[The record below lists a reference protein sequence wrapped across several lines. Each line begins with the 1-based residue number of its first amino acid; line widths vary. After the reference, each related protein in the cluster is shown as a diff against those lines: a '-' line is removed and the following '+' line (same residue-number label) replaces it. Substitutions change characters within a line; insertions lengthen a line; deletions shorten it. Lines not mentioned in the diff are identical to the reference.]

1 MSKIK
6 TLNKISKKGLDL
18 FGADYSVS
26 DAESSPD
33 AILVRSAPL
42 DTDAYSNLL
51 AVARAGAGVNNI
63 TIDKASAKGVCV
75 FNTPGANANAVAE
88 LVMTI
93 LGMTAR
99 NVAQAAEWVKALDLN
114 DPALDKT
121 VEKGKSKFSGFELAG
136 KTLGV
141 VGLGKIGV
149 LVANYARWKDMK
161 VIAYEPY
168 PNAANMHL
176 LSNKVEVIKDLDQVI
191 AKSDFL
197 TVHVPFIKGSTE
209 NLLNAKNL
217 SNFKGSYIMNFAR
230 GGIVETNAIYNMLDS
245 GTLQGYLCDFPDKK
259 LIEYEQKN
267 GKVFCT
273 PHLGASTEE
282 AEDNCAMMAVEQ
294 LKDYLEYG
302 IVRNSVNFPA
312 LDEHPHQG
320 VKSRVIV
327 INEDVPNMI
336 SEITKVFGTAGLNIS
351 SFSNKSNKKIGYNL
365 IDMETTVDDKIID
378 LLSKL
383 PKVIKVRV
391 IHF

>member
-93 LGMTAR
+93 LGMAAR

-168 PNAANMHL
+168 PSVANMHS
-176 LSNKVEVIKDLDQVI
+176 LSNKVTVVKNLDEVI
-191 AKSDFL
+191 AASDFL

-209 NLLNAKNL
+209 NLLNAENL
-217 SNFKGSYIMNFAR
+217 AAFKGQFILNFAR
-230 GGIVETNAIYNMLDS
+230 DGIVNMDTVYDMLD
-245 GTLQGYLCDFPDKK
+245 QGKIEGYVSDFPDAKQMAHEK
-259 LIEYEQKN
+259 IL
-267 GKVFCT
+267 CL

-282 AEDNCAMMAVEQ
+282 AEENCAVMAVNQ
-294 LKDYLEYG
+294 LKDYLEFG
-302 IVRNSVNFPA
+302 CVRNSVNFPA
-312 LDEHPHQG
+312 LDEHPHSG
-320 VKSRVIV
+320 VKSRVVV
-327 INEDVPNMI
+327 INQDVPNMI
-336 SEITKVFGTAGLNIS
+336 AEI
-351 SFSNKSNKKIGYNL
+351 
-365 IDMETTVDDKIID
+365 
-378 LLSKL
+378 
-383 PKVIKVRV
+383 
-391 IHF
+391 